1 MQIYQYALVFI
12 NGVFFTL
19 AITYGFKSLLVYR
32 KLDKFFYFALL
43 SFAGFIYT
51 LSELFLTLPGAPLTH
66 LIFHKI
72 KLFSSI
78 FCAVGV
84 VFLIVKIILPSFHF
98 PVFCLLLPSLPLLTL
113 PSNWFSSYPIKEI
126 RFSLLDLDFHYY
138 LGTPRISYHLYA
150 IFTILVFVYIF
161 IQLIKAKLKN
171 QISFIAVL
179 LPFPMLLAVFNDF
192 AVSRDLYKNVMLSEF
207 FVFFFVVYIFYH
219 FYREEQANYTTMKK
233 LNFELENLVTQRT
246 QALEASHHTL
256 ENQHAKVK
264 MDLHMARRIQ
274 QCLMPD
280 PSALPLVSKL
290 DFTYTCHA
298 MEELGGDFIDIY
310 QANPGE
316 FFFLLAD
323 VSGHGPSAALI
334 TSMLKISFSSNVKKT
349 SDPAQIFTGI
359 NQELYPSIGD
369 LWNYISA
376 TLLYVNLEK
385 GELQHVSAG
394 HPPILLLRAQNQE
407 IIRLKSGG
415 VFLGIF
421 ADPVYHSQK
430 EKLIPGDRLLLYSD
444 GITEVR
450 NAAKKFFG
458 LPQLSLFLQEN
469 YALKPKT
476 FVESLHETLKDF
488 CGHCDYHDDQAI
500 IYLHYLG

>member
-1 MQIYQYALVFI
+1 MQIYQYGLVFI
-12 NGVFFTL
+12 TGVFFTL
-19 AITYGFKSLLVYR
+19 GIIYGLKSLLVYR

-51 LSELFLTLPGAPLTH
+51 FSELFLTLPGLPLTH
-66 LIFHKI
+66 LTFHKI

-98 PVFCLLLPSLPLLTL
+98 PFLLLLLPSLPLLAL
-113 PSNWFSSYPIKEI
+113 PSDWFSSYPIKEI
-126 RFSLLDLDFHYY
+126 RFTFLGLNFHYF
-138 LGTPRISYHLYA
+138 LGTPRLAYHLYA
-150 IFTILVFVYIF
+150 VFTIFLLIYTFIHLV
-161 IQLIKAKLKN
+161 KAKIHR
-171 QISFIAVL
+171 QISFWAIL

-192 AVSRDLYKNVMLSEF
+192 AVSRELYKNVMLSEF

-219 FYREEQANYTTMKK
+219 FYTEEQTNYSTLTK
-233 LNFELENLVTQRT
+233 LNLELENLVTERT
-246 QALEASHHTL
+246 RALEASHHIL
-256 ENQHAKVK
+256 ENQHAKLRS
-264 MDLHMARRIQ
+264 DLHMARRIQ

-280 PSALPLVSKL
+280 PAALPLVSKL

-310 QANPGE
+310 QASPAE

-349 SDPAQIFTGI
+349 TDPAQIFTAI

-376 TLLYVNLEK
+376 TLLYINLEK
-385 GELQHVSAG
+385 GELSHISAG
-394 HPPILLLRAQNQE
+394 HPPTLLMRVQTSEVFQ
-407 IIRLKSGG
+407 LKSGG

-421 ADPVYHSQK
+421 PEPAYQSQTI
-430 EKLIPGDRLLLYSD
+430 KLVPGDRLLVYSD

-450 NAAKKFFG
+450 NLEKKFFG
-458 LPQLSLFLQEN
+458 LPKLSLFLQAHYEQ
-469 YALKPKT
+469 KPEE
-476 FVESLHETLKDF
+476 FVKNLHETLKNF
-488 CGHCDYHDDQAI
+488 CGHCDYHDDQAL